1 MEIGA
6 IMQDFGKYI
15 VHGNKQ
21 ADILGL
27 AYDSR
32 RVSPGDLF
40 FCVPG
45 FKVDGHDFAK
55 SAVDKGAVA
64 VIVEHWLPLPDGIA
78 QIVVKDARKAMAVAS
93 ANFYG
98 NPSRDMT
105 LIGVTGTN
113 GKTTTT
119 YMLKA
124 IGESIGKKVG
134 LVGTI
139 HNMIGDTVIPTE
151 HTTPESVDLQR
162 LLARM
167 RDEGVQWVVME
178 VSSHSLELKRV
189 FSMEFDVAI
198 FTNMTQ
204 DHLDFHKTF
213 ENYRMAKKKLFTMT
227 RRAVVNVDDEASAFM
242 VDDFAGDIVT
252 CGIREEALI
261 SARDIEIH
269 SRGVDYVL
277 HYPGGQEKIELQ
289 IPGIF
294 SVYNSLSAAAAA
306 YMLGVAPLSIAKAL
320 AGVTSV
326 AGRFE
331 VLDTGQ
337 RGYTVILDYAH
348 SPDGL
353 ANILKTAKEFASKR
367 IVTLFGC
374 GGDRDRG
381 KRCIMGE
388 IAGRY
393 SDFCV
398 VTSDNPRSEDPAEII
413 RAIEEGVKKTSCPYV
428 TIENRREA
436 IAYVLKQARKD
447 DIIILAGKGHETYQ
461 EIDGVKY
468 PFDEKE
474 IVREALS
481 DLDKNKQG

>member
-1 MEIGA
+1 MEIAA
-6 IMQDFGKYI
+6 IMNEFGKYV

-40 FCVPG
+40 FCIPG
-45 FKVDGHDFAK
+45 YKVDGHDFAK
-55 SAVDKGAVA
+55 QAVAAGAVA
-64 VIVEHWLPLPDGIA
+64 VVVEHWLPLPDEVA
-78 QIVVKDARKAMAVAS
+78 QIVVKDARRAMAVTA

-98 NPSRDMT
+98 NPARQMT
-105 LIGVTGTN
+105 MIGVTGTN

-124 IGESIGKKVG
+124 IGEHIGKKVG

-139 HNMIGDTVIPTE
+139 HNMIGDTPIQTE

-162 LLARM
+162 LLAEM
-167 RDEGVQWVVME
+167 RDEGVDWVVME
-178 VSSHSLELKRV
+178 VSSHALELKRV
-189 FSMEFDVAI
+189 YSMEFDVGI

-213 ENYRMAKKKLFTMT
+213 EQYRLAKKKLFTMS
-227 RRAVVNVDDEASAFM
+227 RKAVVNADDETSHFM
-242 VDDFAGDIVT
+242 VEDFAGELVSY
-252 CGIREEALI
+252 GIREEALVQ
-261 SARDIEIH
+261 ARDIEIH

-277 HYPGGQEKIELQ
+277 CYPGGQKKVELQ

-294 SVYNSLSAAAAA
+294 SVYNSLSAASAA
-306 YMLGVAPLSIAKAL
+306 YVLGVAPQEIAEAL
-320 AGVTSV
+320 KGVSSV

-331 VLDTGQ
+331 VLDIGQ
-337 RGYTVILDYAH
+337 RDYTVILDYAH

-353 ANILKTAKEFASKR
+353 ANILKTAKEFACKR

-374 GGDRDRG
+374 GGDRDSG
-381 KRCIMGE
+381 KRSIMGE

-398 VTSDNPRSEDPAEII
+398 VTSDNPRTEDPGEII
-413 RAIEEGVKKTSCPYV
+413 CSIEEGLKKTSCPYV
-428 TIENRREA
+428 AILNRREA

-447 DIIILAGKGHETYQ
+447 DIIILAGKGHEIYQ

-468 PFDEKE
+468 PFNEKE
-474 IVREALS
+474 IVQDILAS
-481 DLDKNKQG
+481 LDQDGKS